1 MSNAPPPVALIIP
14 SLDGHVDALLAS
26 ARRQTL
32 QPHEI
37 AVVRGVRPNGR
48 ARNQGVARTSAPIL
62 VFVDD
67 DAVLGDEHVIANLV
81 APLLAD
87 PSIGVTGAA
96 KLLPPDAP
104 AFQRWVA
111 REVPRIEH
119 AVVDAPLETNP
130 DPPSFYCEIT
140 TTCCAMR
147 REVFEQAGGFDEALV
162 RGVDTEFFV
171 RVRRL
176 ASPDPNQR
184 ATNRTPPPPA
194 SRSAPNYR
202 FVLVPR
208 TWAYHPAPA
217 TLAALLRKHWW
228 YGVGHAQE
236 VRRDPARARGR
247 ALRTPLHALAFVLF
261 RTAIVLPN
269 IFLPYS
275 FAAPSWRPGFKP
287 LKALTSYVGALG
299 YVWGWYTTCAS

>member
-1 MSNAPPPVALIIP
+1 MKLNTQNSAFSTQSSTAETPSVALIIP
-14 SLDGHVDALLAS
+14 ALEGTPDALLAS
-26 ARRQTL
+26 VRRQTL
-32 QPHEI
+32 APAEI
-37 AVVRGVRPNGR
+37 VVVRGVRPNGR
-48 ARNQGVARTSAPIL
+48 ARNQGVTQSSAPIL

-87 PSIGVTGAA
+87 PTIGVTGAS

-119 AVVDAPLETNP
+119 PLVARPLETNP
-130 DPPSFYCEIT
+130 DPPAFYCEIT

-147 REVFEQAGGFDEALV
+147 RAVFEQAGGFDETLV

-171 RVRRL
+171 RLRRL
-176 ASPDPNQR
+176 AFGEGN
-184 ATNRTPPPPA
+184 AH
-194 SRSAPNYR
+194 YR
-202 FVLVPR
+202 FVLVPN
-208 TWAYHPAPA
+208 TWTYHPAPA
-217 TLAALLRKHWW
+217 TMRALLRKHFL
-228 YGVGHAQE
+228 YGLGHAQE
-236 VRRDPARARGR
+236 VRRDPQRARGR
-247 ALRTPLHALAFVLF
+247 QLRTPLHALAFLAF

-299 YVWGWYTTCAS
+299 YVWGWYTAG